1 MELYGEHLGQK
12 LVLSSLLLKRN
23 QRLEHKVALA
33 VSEKCL
39 LGFVLTIKISG
50 KDVSVDLKVY

>member
-1 MELYGEHLGQK
+1 MGLNAEHLGQK
-12 LVLSSLLLKRN
+12 LVVKIN
-23 QRLEHKVALA
+23 HRLEQKVALA

-50 KDVSVDLKVY
+50 KDVSKDLKVY

>member
-1 MELYGEHLGQK
+1 VFNGAQWEASRSKIVVKINH
-12 LVLSSLLLKRN
+12 
-23 QRLEHKVALA
+23 RLEQKVALA

-50 KDVSVDLKVY
+50 KDVSKDLKVY